1 MKTAIGIDLGTTF
14 CAVAAIRDDGPPVIL
29 KNAND
34 ESTTP
39 SVIYFPEHG
48 EPVVGSEAKE
58 FQMAGET
65 SFAAFFKRHMGDP
78 SFSVEFHGK
87 SYSAIDLSAIMLS
100 NLKKDAEEALG
111 EPVTDAVITIPAY
124 FNNIEREAT
133 KKAAEQAGLNVIRLI
148 HEPTAAAIAYGFNN
162 IANANKRIMVYDL
175 GGGTF
180 DVSLIQTSPN
190 EIQVIGTDGNHMLGG
205 KDFDDRLAKI
215 LTEKFFEET
224 GINLFEEQESF
235 NELLT
240 RCEKT
245 KKELSKKEETVIRIT
260 HGGIS
265 QKFVVTREQFKAA
278 TIDLLNLTKVLSED
292 VLKAVN
298 PPLTWNDLDG
308 VLLVGGSSRMPMV
321 EELVS
326 EMTGKK
332 PLHGINVDEAVAMGA
347 AIQAASD
354 LSEFELEATGS
365 PLTLQTSIRDVIA
378 HSLGMVAENQER
390 SKYVNSIIIPKN
402 SSIPCESNKT
412 HSLRVSATQQ
422 NELEV
427 YMLQG
432 ESSVPLECT
441 ILGKYVFSG
450 VEPTPSGKATIDV
463 SYSYNR
469 NGVVDVSAVQVDNHK
484 PLLLRIEPLPEDM
497 SWLERAPSDI
507 TSVSYPEVAV
517 VFVVDTSGSMFDD
530 SYSSDLPIEKAQD
543 AIREF
548 MTKINL
554 EHFSIGIGAF
564 GDSSRI
570 LQRLTKKR
578 DEIDKAVKKLSKSY
592 LRGTNAVPFDMAR
605 SVLKGHKG
613 PRYIVLLTDGE
624 WFQPDRAI
632 YEAKKTAEDD
642 IEIIAVGIG
651 EADINFL
658 KKLATCDDNAL
669 FADLSQLSTSFSK
682 IAQVLS
688 ESPTG
693 SLSLDESDDSMTSNP
708 RHSSRKGIFSFFKS

>member
-14 CAVAAIRDDGPPVIL
+14 CAVAAIRDGNPPVIL
-29 KNAND
+29 RNAND
-34 ESTTP
+34 EPTTP
-39 SVIYFPEHG
+39 SIIYFPENG
-48 EPVVGSEAKE
+48 EPVAGSDAEE
-58 FQMAGET
+58 YRSLGDT
-65 SFAAFFKRHMGDP
+65 NFAAFFKRHMGDP
-78 SFSVEFHGK
+78 SFFMEFHGK
-87 SYSAIDLSAIMLS
+87 SYSAIDLSAIMLGK
-100 NLKKDAEEALG
+100 LKKDAEDALG
-111 EPVTDAVITIPAY
+111 EPVRDVVITVPAY

-162 IANANKRIMVYDL
+162 AANSNKKILVYDL

-180 DVSLIQTSPN
+180 DVSLIETSPN
-190 EIQVIGTDGNHMLGG
+190 EIRVIGTDGDHMLGG
-205 KDFDDRLAKI
+205 KDLDDRMSRL
-215 LTEKFFEET
+215 LSEKFCEEN
-224 GINLFEEQESF
+224 GIDLLDDPESAF
-235 NELLT
+235 DLLA
-240 RCEKT
+240 RSEKA
-245 KKELSKKEETVIRIT
+245 KKELSKKEETTVRIT

-265 QKFVVTREQFKAA
+265 HRIVVTREQFNAA
-278 TIDLLNLTKVLSED
+278 TTDLLSRTMELSEN

-298 PPLTWNDLDG
+298 PPLSWDDIDG
-308 VLLVGGSSRMPMV
+308 VLLVGGSSRIPAV
-321 EELVS
+321 EELVLKK
-326 EMTGKK
+326 TGKK
-332 PLHGINVDEAVAMGA
+332 PLRGINVDEAVATGA

-354 LSEFELEATGS
+354 LSSFELETTGA
-365 PLTLQTSIRDVIA
+365 PLTLQTTIRDVIG
-378 HSLGMVAENQER
+378 HSLGMVAESADR
-390 SKYVNSIIIPKN
+390 SRYVNQKIIPKN
-402 SSIPCESNKT
+402 SPIPCTFNKSS
-412 HSLRVSATQQ
+412 SLRVSASQN

-432 ESSVPLECT
+432 ESDVPIECT

-450 VEPTPSGKATIDV
+450 LEVTPSGKALIDIF
-463 SYSYNR
+463 YSYNQ
-469 NGVVDVSAVQVDNHK
+469 NGVVDVRAIQLDNQK
-484 PLLLRIEPLPEDM
+484 PLLIRVEPVPEDM

-507 TSVSYPEVAV
+507 TSVSHPEVAV

-613 PRYIVLLTDGE
+613 PSYIVLLTDGE
-624 WFQPDRAI
+624 WFQPERAI
-632 YEAKKTAEDD
+632 YEAQKCAKDG

-651 EADINFL
+651 DADINFL